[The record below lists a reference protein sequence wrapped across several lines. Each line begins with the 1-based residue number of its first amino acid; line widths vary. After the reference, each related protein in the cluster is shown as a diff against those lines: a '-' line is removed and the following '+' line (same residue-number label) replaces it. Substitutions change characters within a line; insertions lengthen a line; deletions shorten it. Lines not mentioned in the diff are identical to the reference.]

1 MESPLSFSVII
12 GPLYNP
18 WSSSLLTLGRVKRGI
33 CTSTLM
39 ALNAV
44 ILTAGIVLAIVGV
57 VIGGIIYTIVGDVLV
72 VGGVLLFFVF
82 RRKGS
87 PPPEPS
93 G

>member
-1 MESPLSFSVII
+1 M
-12 GPLYNP
+12 
-18 WSSSLLTLGRVKRGI
+18 
-33 CTSTLM
+33 LM
-39 ALNAV
+39 ALNAA

-87 PPPEPS
+87 PSPEPS

>member
-1 MESPLSFSVII
+1 M
-12 GPLYNP
+12 
-18 WSSSLLTLGRVKRGI
+18 
-33 CTSTLM
+33 LM
-39 ALNAV
+39 ALNAAV
-44 ILTAGIVLAIVGV
+44 LTAGMVLAIVGV

-72 VGGVLLFFVF
+72 VGGVLVL